1 MYTSVRYIHD
11 KGRIPLKLQ
20 NIVKQEN
27 LHELNKYRAIIIFF
41 SLTLHVTLQM
51 FYYVKWRFHSL
62 ERV

>member
-27 LHELNKYRAIIIFF
+27 LHELNIYRAIIIFF

-51 FYYVKWRFHSL
+51 FYYVN
-62 ERV
+62 